1 MSPLKTPK
9 KRQWE
14 KSARFP
20 GFRFKFDQIIP
31 FDTNFSCKD
40 DFILTA
46 FIISTLSKLL
56 CLSDELNRWNFHWNG
71 MKFWIFVYYR
81 LQKKTISQPSWKYF
95 LLLCWILFY
104 DSHSSLIVTLHSA
117 LSTRDIFLAVNHFV
131 ESTLLVFTHLSSFFF
146 HTYTRLSLPTA
157 EVPPIVNK
165 FIRYWYIFFSISRHK
180 FPCCRLQ
187 FYHPTD
193 HIVYTDFFI
202 RGDVCGSVVVENI
215 LLSLQFQ
222 PSYHN
227 ATGSIPLMCLIF
239 FKMKLNQF
247 AISHHLLFSCQQ
259 QLDKNLWTVIFSLI
273 LILFFS

>member
-1 MSPLKTPK
+1 
-9 KRQWE
+9 
-14 KSARFP
+14 
-20 GFRFKFDQIIP
+20 
-31 FDTNFSCKD
+31 
-40 DFILTA
+40 
-46 FIISTLSKLL
+46 
-56 CLSDELNRWNFHWNG
+56 

-81 LQKKTISQPSWKYF
+81 LQKKRYHSHLENPNNIRKYVQNNNHSINFTLYREHLRYISCRKP
-95 LLLCWILFY
+95 LCWVYSSCLYASIL
-104 DSHSSLIVTLHSA
+104 
-117 LSTRDIFLAVNHFV
+117 
-131 ESTLLVFTHLSSFFF
+131 FFF
-146 HTYTRLSLPTA
+146 HTYPRLSHPTA
-157 EVPPIVNK
+157 EIPPIVNK

-202 RGDVCGSVVVENI
+202 RGDVCGSVAVENI

-247 AISHHLLFSCQQ
+247 AISHHLLFTCQQ
-259 QLDKNLWTVIFSLI
+259 QSDKNLWTLIFSLI